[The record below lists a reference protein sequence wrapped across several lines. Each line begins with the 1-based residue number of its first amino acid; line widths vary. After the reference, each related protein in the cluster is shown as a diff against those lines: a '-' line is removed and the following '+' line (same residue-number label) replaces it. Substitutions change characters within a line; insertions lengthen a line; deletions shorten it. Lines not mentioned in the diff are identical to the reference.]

1 MNGARIKTSLIA
13 ALLALG
19 LTQAGAA
26 FAAERITGTV
36 VDPGATTGRSTTVPF
51 SIYIYDY
58 STDQEVER
66 LAGILSQKGS
76 EALRQELWDLEKGW
90 IRIGNSLGYPVAVAR
105 SQPSENGG
113 RHIVLFADRPIQFFE
128 VWNSL
133 RSQDYPFSYF
143 EMNLGKDGTGT
154 GQMYGAAKIRMATGV
169 LSVESF
175 GATPAKLLGVRV
187 R

>member
-1 MNGARIKTSLIA
+1 MNEKGIKRSLIA
-13 ALLALG
+13 LMLVLG
-19 LTQAGAA
+19 LIQAGAA

-36 VDPGATTGRSTTVPF
+36 VDPGGTTGRSTTVPF

-66 LAGILSQKGS
+66 LAGVLAQKGS
-76 EALRQELWDLEKGW
+76 EALREELWDLEKGW

-105 SQPSENGG
+105 SHPTEDGG
-113 RHIVLFADRPIQFFE
+113 RRIVLFADRPIQFFE

-133 RSQDYPFSYF
+133 RSQDYPFSYI
-143 EMNLGKDGTGT
+143 EINLAKDGTGT
-154 GQMYGAAKIRMATGV
+154 GQMFGAAKVRMAAGV
-169 LSVESF
+169 VSIESY
-175 GATPAKLLGVRV
+175 GAIPAKLLGVRV

>member
-1 MNGARIKTSLIA
+1 MKERKIKTSWIA
-13 ALLALG
+13 AMLVLG
-19 LTQAGAA
+19 LSPAA

-36 VDPGATTGRSTTVPF
+36 VDPGAASGRSATVPF

-66 LAGILSQKGS
+66 LADVLARKGS

-90 IRIGNSLGYPVAVAR
+90 IRIGDSLGYPVAVAR
-105 SQPSENGG
+105 TQPAEDGG
-113 RHIVLFADRPIQFFE
+113 RRIVLFADRPIQFFE
-128 VWNSL
+128 VWNNL

-143 EMNLGKDGTGT
+143 EINLAKDGTGT
-154 GQMYGAAKIRMATGV
+154 GQMYGAAKVRMAAGV
-169 LSVESF
+169 VSIESF
-175 GATPAKLLGVRV
+175 SATPARLLGVRV